1 MNAPTT
7 PTPPR
12 QVVFDPTPE
21 IFATDT
27 AGSFTF
33 PLLVAGKAFLG
44 TSAYD
49 EVRFVFSIWHPSGQ
63 RTIDLDRAYVEL
75 RASLRSRRG
84 PLDEDRRDRAGR
96 AALRRRR
103 ELRRL
108 DRAPDPGQHQR
119 LRRGRQR
126 FRAAR
131 SPANPG
137 QCLLRGVR
145 TEKGD
150 NA

>member
-1 MNAPTT
+1 MNAAT

-75 RASLRSRRG
+75 RSSFDPDDEHWTKIAEIEPGVPPYAGGQRLRARG
-84 PLDEDRRDRAGR
+84 PP
-96 AALRRRR
+96 
-103 ELRRL
+103 
-108 DRAPDPGQHQR
+108 PDPGER
-119 LRRGRQR
+119 
-126 FRAAR
+126 
-131 SPANPG
+131 
-137 QCLLRGVR
+137 LLRSLGHRKPRRSSRFQSSKVSSSQR
-145 TEKGD
+145 ATTT
-150 NA
+150 

>member
-1 MNAPTT
+1 MNAAT

-33 PLLVAGKAFLG
+33 PLLIAGKAFLG

-75 RASLRSRRG
+75 RASFD
-84 PLDEDRRDRAGR
+84 PDEDHWTKIAEIGQLERVRRCPEARFFTRAVCETGFGATVETEDVGVDGGCGGR
-96 AALRRRR
+96 
-103 ELRRL
+103 
-108 DRAPDPGQHQR
+108 
-119 LRRGRQR
+119 
-126 FRAAR
+126 
-131 SPANPG
+131 
-137 QCLLRGVR
+137 
-145 TEKGD
+145 
-150 NA
+150 